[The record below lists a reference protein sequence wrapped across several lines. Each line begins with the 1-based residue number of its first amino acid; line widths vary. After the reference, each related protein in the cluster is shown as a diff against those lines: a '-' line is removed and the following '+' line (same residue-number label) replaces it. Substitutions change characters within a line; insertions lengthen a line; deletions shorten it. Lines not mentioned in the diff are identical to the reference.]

1 MLDSRATHVAVKA
14 AWSCLKQHRWR
25 SLLTLAVYAAGT
37 AGVMLTGVLSEI
49 HLADVQT
56 RLRTIGGRLLVV
68 SPNKLPPYPGRI
80 RQLDHFISLVEED
93 GAALSARVPGLEAVV
108 PAATRSAV
116 VRVETRAVRVRLV
129 GTTATYLQVRGFR
142 TAAGRFLSD
151 TDENDRVIVLGH
163 AVSRELQPQGTRPGQ
178 TINLGGGSYEV
189 IGVLEPQGIN
199 FAGEDEDHQVFIPLE
214 TYRRRIANR
223 PWISQLYLQLDE
235 HADVK
240 GTVSEIQ
247 RVLRNRHGRE
257 RDEVDDAIVQDFA
270 DLTAR
275 QSDLLATATWA
286 TSVTSALLL
295 IIGMVGITSLMLLIV
310 RERSSEIGLRRALGA
325 APEDIAGQFFLEGI
339 GLAAAGV
346 LTGCALGFALT
357 MAVVRAWDVQAEP
370 SLTLVAL
377 SLGVS
382 LGSGALACALPAI
395 IAARVEPAIAL
406 HR

>member
-1 MLDSRATHVAVKA
+1 MV
-14 AWSCLKQHRWR
+14 
-25 SLLTLAVYAAGT
+25 
-37 AGVMLTGVLSEI
+37 TGILSEI

-80 RQLDHFISLVEED
+80 RQLEHFISLVEED
-93 GAALSARVPGLEAVV
+93 GDALSARVPGLESVV
-108 PAATRSAV
+108 PVAARNAV
-116 VRVETRAVRVRLV
+116 VRLESRAVRVRLV
-129 GTTATYLQVRGFR
+129 GTTATYLRVRGFR
-142 TAAGRFLSD
+142 TAAGRFLGD
-151 TDENDRVIVLGH
+151 ADEDDRVIVLGH
-163 AVSRELQPQGTRPGQ
+163 AVSLELQSQGARPGQ
-178 TINLGGGSYEV
+178 TIDLGGGSYEV

-214 TYRRRIANR
+214 TFRRRVANR
-223 PWISQLYLQLDE
+223 PWITQLYLELDE

-240 GTVSEIQ
+240 PTVSAV
-247 RVLRNRHGRE
+247 RGVLRARHGRG
-257 RDEVDDAIVQDFA
+257 RDDVDDAIVQDFA

-286 TSVTSALLL
+286 TSVTSGLLL

-310 RERSSEIGLRRALGA
+310 RERYSEIGLRRALGA
-325 APEDIAGQFFLEGI
+325 SPVDIASQFFLEGM

-346 LTGCALGFALT
+346 LAGCALGFAST
-357 MAVVRAWDVQAEP
+357 MAIVRGWNAQAEP
-370 SLTLVAL
+370 NLPLVAL

-395 IAARVEPAIAL
+395 IAARVEPAAAL
-406 HR
+406 GR

>member
-1 MLDSRATHVAVKA
+1 MPDSRATHVAVKA

-25 SLLTLAVYAAGT
+25 SLLTLVVYAAGT

-49 HLADVQT
+49 HLAEVQA

-80 RQLDHFISLVEED
+80 RQLDHFISLIEED

-108 PAATRSAV
+108 PAATRNAV

-129 GTTATYLQVRGFR
+129 GTTATYLQVRAFR

-223 PWISQLYLQLDE
+223 PWITHLYLQLDE
-235 HADVK
+235 DADVK
-240 GTVSEIQ
+240 GTVSEVQ
-247 RVLRNRHGRE
+247 HLLRNRHGRG
-257 RDEVDDAIVQDFA
+257 RDDVDDAIVQDFA

-286 TSVTSALLL
+286 ASVTSGLLL

-310 RERSSEIGLRRALGA
+310 RERGSEIGLRRAVGA
-325 APEDIAGQFFLEGI
+325 APRDIASQFFLEGI

-357 MAVVRAWDVQAEP
+357 MAIVHAWEVRAEP
-370 SLTLVAL
+370 NLTLVAL

-395 IAARVEPAIAL
+395 MAARVEPAAAL
-406 HR
+406 RR